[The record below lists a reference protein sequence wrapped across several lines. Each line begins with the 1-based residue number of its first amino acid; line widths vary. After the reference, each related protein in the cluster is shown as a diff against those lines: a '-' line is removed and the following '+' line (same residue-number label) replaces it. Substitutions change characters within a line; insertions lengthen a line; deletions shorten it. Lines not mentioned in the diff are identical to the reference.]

1 MAGFYLEAVRYEGG
15 CPTVLRTDNGTENT
29 VMASIQ
35 SYFRADAQDEHA
47 GIIFC
52 YFYTMK
58 KNQEQKNYHTLSVI
72 LQYEL
77 ALYKLRGFYME
88 ASQLGTR
95 TTGPAHFVGINVIPV
110 NTRNSWWTGWP
121 K

>member
-1 MAGFYLEAVRYEGG
+1 MTLQWWLDG

-35 SYFRADAQDEHA
+35 SYLRADAQDEHA
-47 GIIFC
+47 GIIFY

-58 KNQEQKNYHTLSVI
+58 KTRSKRSYSTNCQR
-72 LQYEL
+72 
-77 ALYKLRGFYME
+77 YKLRGFYME

-95 TTGPAHFVGINVIPV
+95 TTGPAHFVGINFIPV
-110 NTRNSWWTGWP
+110 NT
-121 K
+121 